1 MRSRGLSNAVLLA
14 LLFSA
19 GCEAE
24 CVDGD
29 GQCGLTLTPRPPDV
43 LIVWTSGMDARV
55 GSGLAFILDTLAI
68 ADEGKG
74 FDLDDRCRSPGD
86 CVDNGLH
93 GLGLLANDQI
103 RQGLLGGETLLI
115 VEIAGLDVPID
126 QDDQDIT
133 IKFYGARDADDPFF
147 PANNFQVPQGETE
160 CCGFNVSGSSLDEA
174 QQPTIRVPA
183 RLIRGEV
190 TSREPVSAAI
200 QPTVDDPPLRG
211 DDPIALERINFSAR
225 LRSEPTG
232 WQDPRESHFTLTDV
246 LLGVAIP
253 AAGFA
258 KVANPNC
265 GRRSAFCPNDRLDS
279 TLLDT
284 VAGFWQPDVDLDG
297 EPGLERLELGGS
309 GRIERCI
316 NERGEAALPMQAS
329 DPSSCVFSPEMGD
342 GYSVAMIGTGVEAAI
357 RGIEYDE

>member
-1 MRSRGLSNAVLLA
+1 M
-14 LLFSA
+14 
-19 GCEAE
+19 
-24 CVDGD
+24 DGD

-43 LIVWTSGMDARV
+43 PIVWTSGMDARV

-86 CVDNGLH
+86 CVDNELH
-93 GLGLLANDQI
+93 GLGLLANHYI
-103 RQGLLGGETLLI
+103 RRGLLGGETLLI

-147 PANNFQVPQGETE
+147 PTNNFQVPQGETE

-174 QQPTIRVPA
+174 QQPTIRIPA

-190 TSREPVSAAI
+190 ASREPVSAAI

-265 GRRSAFCPNDRLDS
+265 GRRSAFCPNDSLDS

-297 EPGLERLELGGS
+297 EPGLERLELGRS

-316 NERGEAALPMQAS
+316 SERGEAVLPVQAS